1 MDRSTLE
8 IAGAVAVCVWLL
20 FPVVLALLLEYPPR
34 RREKE
39 PRRACGVRFVNH

>member
-1 MDRSTLE
+1 MQNAVE
-8 IAGAVAVCVWLL
+8 IVEAVAVCVWLL